1 MTITS
6 ISAKLKVE
14 SGSDL
19 LLAACVSLTRSGRQ
33 SFSRKDLTQEMR
45 QASGYFK
52 ESYVSNLT
60 KSFQTLVGSGKLLE
74 VSKEVY
80 ALSAN
85 ALQEAEVRLA

>member
-19 LLAACVSLTRSGRQ
+19 LLAACISLTRSGRQ
-33 SFSRKDLTQEMR
+33 SFSRRDLTQEMR

-52 ESYVSNLT
+52 ETYISNLT
-60 KSFQTLVGSGKLLE
+60 KSFQSLVSSGKILE
-74 VSKEVY
+74 VSKDVF
-80 ALSAN
+80 ALSAT
-85 ALQEAEVRLA
+85 ALQDAEARLV